1 MIIQI
6 AWKNIWR
13 NKVRSL
19 VVILAIAFGLFG
31 GLFTSALMNGM
42 AKQRVELAIK
52 NEISHIQIHNPQYLN
67 NRDVGDTIKGVNK
80 IMSFMRHIPEIKAVS
95 ERLKL
100 AAMAATSTT
109 GVGVIVNG
117 VDPGT
122 EKKVTQIYSE
132 IKGNSGSYFDSK
144 HANTVVISQKLAGKI
159 HAKLRSKIVLTLQSV
174 DGSLVNAAFR
184 VCGIYKTINTSFDEV
199 NIYLRKDEL
208 SGLIGLEKGKAHEI
222 AILLNNNDCTEAV
235 TNKLKNHFP
244 ELDIKNWKE
253 ISPDL
258 GIMTDFMTQMLFV
271 IMLILL
277 LAMCFGIINTML
289 MVVLERIREL
299 GMLMSIGMNKIRI
312 FYMIMLE
319 TVFLSLTGGIL
330 GIIMGKSAVSLFG
343 KTGLDLS
350 AFIKGFEAV
359 GYSAVIYPS
368 LDWSFYFE
376 LAVLVIAIGIIAS
389 VYPARKALKL
399 NPAEAIRTI

>member
-312 FYMIMLE
+312 FYMIM
-319 TVFLSLTGGIL
+319 
-330 GIIMGKSAVSLFG
+330 
-343 KTGLDLS
+343 
-350 AFIKGFEAV
+350 
-359 GYSAVIYPS
+359 
-368 LDWSFYFE
+368 
-376 LAVLVIAIGIIAS
+376 
-389 VYPARKALKL
+389 
-399 NPAEAIRTI
+399 

>member
-80 IMSFMRHIPEIKAVS
+80 IMSFMHHIPEIKAVS

-350 AFIKGFEAV
+350 AFIQGFEAV